1 MESRPGPGTS
11 DVARPTFPDRV
22 VPPSGSCAGGLRTR
36 DDGRLPEPEQVTA
49 PAGFSGVCRSV
60 GFAEGRTD
68 DGFALL
74 DADLRTSRDSCDARI
89 RTTLESFTRLGEL
102 RDILRQ
108 SRDSTTN
115 QRPVKSGR
123 KAGSSRRKP
132 AL

>member
-22 VPPSGSCAGGLRTR
+22 VPPSGSCAGSLRTR

-49 PAGFSGVCRSV
+49 PVGFSGVVAR
-60 GFAEGRTD
+60 
-68 DGFALL
+68 L
-74 DADLRTSRDSCDARI
+74 DSRKSEPTTLRFLDVDLRTSRDSCDARI
-89 RTTLESFTRLGEL
+89 RTTLESFTRHGEL
-102 RDILRQ
+102 QDILRQ